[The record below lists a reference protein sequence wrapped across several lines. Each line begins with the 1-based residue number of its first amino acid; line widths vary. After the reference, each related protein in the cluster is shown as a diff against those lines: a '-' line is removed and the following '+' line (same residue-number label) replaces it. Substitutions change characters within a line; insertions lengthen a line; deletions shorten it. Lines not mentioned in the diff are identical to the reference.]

1 MARKTIEY
9 KGEFK
14 VNMGFTM
21 TSGEGV
27 SNEAI
32 KKAVKLMHNNVA
44 KEIEEA
50 VNYWFNENEEGVD
63 NFKVTCKKIDTTT
76 NVIDNTSEPEKVS
89 EELKTETTDEY
100 KTENG
105 VIIK

>member
-1 MARKTIEY
+1 MGRKTIEY

-14 VNMGFTM
+14 VSLGFAM

-27 SNEAI
+27 DDAVVEEVVKMMSDEMHEDI
-32 KKAVKLMHNNVA
+32 KDALESHFGDEDDVVQHL
-44 KEIEEA
+44 EIKCEE
-50 VNYWFNENEEGVD
+50 
-63 NFKVTCKKIDTTT
+63 IDHDI
-76 NVIDNTSEPEKVS
+76 NVIDNTSEPEIIS
-89 EELKTETTDEY
+89 DMLKTETTDEY